1 MSSEDKKR
9 ILRVNTPSKAYDV
22 TFWRGGIAHVDHVFD
37 LNRKVLV
44 VTDDGVP
51 PQYAKAVSERCA
63 DAVVCTLPAGE
74 DSKSFEGLQT
84 LLAAMQERF
93 FDRHSCV
100 VAVGGGMVGDLA
112 GFAASVYMRGIDF
125 YNIPTTTLSQ
135 IDSSVGGKT
144 AINFGGIKNN
154 VGAFYQPCGVLIDY
168 DLTATQ
174 DRRQFCSGLVEAVK
188 MGCIYDKE
196 LFEQFLQPNP
206 DMEQIIYT
214 SVCRKAE
221 IVEKDET
228 EQGLRKILNFG
239 HTVGHGYEAASY
251 QTDMP
256 FTHGESVALGMLAM
270 SPTPIKE
277 KLTQIF
283 ENMGLPTTCCLDKE
297 QVYRAV
303 LLDKKK
309 NGETV
314 DAIEVKEIGSAQVVP
329 LGLLQL
335 KEKI

>member
-1 MSSEDKKR
+1 MSSADKKR
-9 ILRVNTPSKAYDV
+9 VLRVNTPSKAYDV
-22 TFWRGGIAHVDHVFD
+22 TFWRGGLAHVGSVFD

-51 PQYAKAVSERCA
+51 PQYAKTVAQNCA
-63 DAVVCTLPAGE
+63 RASICALPAGE
-74 DSKSFEGLQT
+74 DSKSFDGLQT
-84 LLAAMQERF
+84 LLAAMQNDLL
-93 FDRHSCV
+93 DRHSCV

-154 VGAFYQPCGVLIDY
+154 IGAFYQPCGVLIDY

-174 DRRQFCSGLVEAVK
+174 DRRQFASGLVEAVK

-196 LFEQFLQPNP
+196 LFERFLQPQP
-206 DMEQIIYT
+206 DIEQIIYT
-214 SVCRKAE
+214 GVCRKAE

-239 HTVGHGYEAASY
+239 HTIGHGYEAVSRK
-251 QTDMP
+251 TDLP
-256 FTHGESVALGMLAM
+256 LTHGESVALGMLAM
-270 SPTPIKE
+270 ADKELKE

-283 ENMGLPTTCCLDKE
+283 NNLGLPTTCNLDKE
-297 QVYRAV
+297 QVFAAV
-303 LLDKKK
+303 MLDKKK
-309 NGETV
+309 KGNTI
-314 DAIEVKEIGSAQVVP
+314 DAVLVKEVGSAQIVP
-329 LGLLQL
+329 LSLLQL